1 VKIVFMGSP
10 DFATATLDALVE
22 ARHDIRLVVT
32 QPDRPAG
39 RGRHLVPTPVKVMAE
54 SFGLPVITQDR
65 GAEERD
71 RVTAAVLAEA
81 PEVIVVTA
89 FGHILRRPLLE
100 APPFGCLNLHFS
112 LLPRWRGV
120 SPVQHA
126 VLHGDTWTGVTIMQ
140 MDAGVDTG
148 PILAHEAVPIAP
160 QETAGD
166 LLAQLAGLGA
176 DLLVRTLRRLANGP
190 SLGGSIVVTPQND
203 TGAVYAPKL
212 SKSLS
217 PLRWDRDVVTVH
229 NQVRALDPVPG
240 TTSFLGEKLLKI
252 GAARPYAFHTADAEP
267 GTILGVADAGIL
279 VACGAGVLELTRMQA
294 PGRKMLPVE
303 EFLRGFPVQ
312 PGQVF
317 RS

>member
-1 VKIVFMGSP
+1 MKIVFMGSP

-22 ARHDIRLVVT
+22 ARHDVCLVVT

-39 RGRHLVPTPVKVMAE
+39 RGRHMVPTPVKVMAE
-54 SFGLPVITQDR
+54 SFGLPLLTQDR
-65 GAEERD
+65 GGAERE
-71 RVTAAVLAEA
+71 RVTAAVLAAA
-81 PEVIVVTA
+81 PDAIVVTA
-89 FGHILRRPLLE
+89 FGHILRRTLLE
-100 APPFGCLNLHFS
+100 APPHGCLNLHFS

-126 VLHGDTWTGVTIMQ
+126 VLHGDAWTGVTIMQ
-140 MDAGVDTG
+140 MDAGIDTG
-148 PILAHEAVPIAP
+148 PILAHEAVSIAP

-176 DLLVRTLRRLANGP
+176 DLLVRTLRRLENGP
-190 SLGGSIVVTPQND
+190 LAATAQND

-252 GAARPYAFHTADAEP
+252 GAARPYAFHTAEAEP
-267 GTILGVADAGIL
+267 GTILGVADDGIL
-279 VACGAGVLELTRMQA
+279 VACGTGILELTRMQA
-294 PGRKMLPVE
+294 PGRKMLAVE
-303 EFLRGFPVQ
+303 EFRRGFPVQ
-312 PGQVF
+312 TGQVF

>member
-10 DFATATLDALVE
+10 DFATASLDALVE
-22 ARHDIRLVVT
+22 ARHDLRLVVT

-39 RGRHLVPTPVKVMAE
+39 RGRHVVATPVKVVAE
-54 SFGLPVITQDR
+54 SFGLTVITQDR
-65 GAEERD
+65 GPAEREK
-71 RVTAAVLAEA
+71 VTAAVLAAA
-81 PEVIVVTA
+81 PDVIVVTA
-89 FGHILRRPLLE
+89 FGHILRRTLLE
-100 APPFGCLNLHFS
+100 APPLGCLNLHFS

-176 DLLVRTLRRLANGP
+176 DLLVRTLRRLENGP
-190 SLGGSIVVTPQND
+190 VAATPQND

-252 GAARPYAFHTADAEP
+252 GAARPHAFHTADVEP
-267 GTILGVADAGIL
+267 GTILGVSSTGIL
-279 VACGAGVLELTRMQA
+279 VACGTGVLELTRMQA

-312 PGQVF
+312 PGMVF

>member
-1 VKIVFMGSP
+1 MKIVFMGSP
-10 DFATATLDALVE
+10 DFATASLDALVE
-22 ARHDIRLVVT
+22 ARHDVRLVVT

-39 RGRHLVPTPVKVMAE
+39 RGRHVVATPVKVVAE

-65 GAEERD
+65 GAAEREK
-71 RVTAAVLAEA
+71 VTAAVLAAA
-81 PEVIVVTA
+81 PDAIVVTA

-100 APPFGCLNLHFS
+100 APAHGCLNLHFS

-160 QETAGD
+160 QETAGE

-176 DLLVRTLRRLANGP
+176 DLLVRTLRRLENGP
-190 SLGGSIVVTPQND
+190 LAATPQND

-252 GAARPYAFHTADAEP
+252 GGARPHAFHTADVEP
-267 GTILGVADAGIL
+267 GTVLGVADAGIL

-303 EFLRGFPVQ
+303 EFLRGFPVS

>member
-10 DFATATLDALVE
+10 DFATATLEALVE
-22 ARHDIRLVVT
+22 ARHDLRVVVT

-39 RGRHLVPTPVKVMAE
+39 RGRHVVPTPVKVMAE
-54 SFGLPVITQDR
+54 NYGLPVLTQDR
-65 GAEERD
+65 GAAERE
-71 RVTAAVLAEA
+71 RVTAAVLAAA
-81 PEVIVVTA
+81 PDAIVVTA

-100 APPFGCLNLHFS
+100 APALGCLNLHFS

-126 VLHGDTWTGVTIMQ
+126 ILHGDSWTGVTIMQ
-140 MDAGVDTG
+140 MDAGIDTG
-148 PILAHEAVPIAP
+148 LILAQEAVPIAP
-160 QETAGD
+160 QDTAGD
-166 LLAQLAGLGA
+166 LLAHLAGLGA
-176 DLLVRTLRRLANGP
+176 DLLVRTLRRLENGT
-190 SLGGSIVVTPQND
+190 VAATPQND

-217 PLRWDRDVVTVH
+217 PLRWDRDVVTAH

-240 TTSFLGEKLLKI
+240 TTSFLGEKVLKI
-252 GAARPYAFHTADAEP
+252 GAARPYAFHTAEAEP
-267 GTILGVADAGIL
+267 GTILGVSGAGIL

>member
-1 VKIVFMGSP
+1 MNIVFMGSP
-10 DFATATLDALVE
+10 TFAIPTLEALVE
-22 ARHDIRLVVT
+22 ARHNVRLVVT

-39 RGRHLVPTPVKVMAE
+39 RGRKVVATAIKDAAGAQ
-54 SFGLPVITQDR
+54 GLEVLTQDK
-65 GAEERD
+65 GAAERE
-71 RVTAAVLAEA
+71 RITAAVLAA
-81 PEVIVVTA
+81 QPDAIVVTA

-100 APPFGCLNLHFS
+100 GTRLGCLNVHFS

-126 VLHGDTWTGVTIMQ
+126 LLHGDTWTGVTIMQ

-148 PILAHEAVPIAP
+148 PILGQQSVGIGPDDD
-160 QETAGD
+160 AGELFD
-166 LLAQLAGLGA
+166 RLAGIGA
-176 DLLVRTLRRLANGP
+176 DLVVHTLRRLEAGQISP
-190 SLGGSIVVTPQND
+190 MPQTD
-203 TGAVYAPKL
+203 AGAVYAPKL

-229 NQVRALDPVPG
+229 NQVRALEPYPG

-252 GAARPYAFHTADAEP
+252 GAARPWSFHTPGVEP
-267 GTILGVADAGIL
+267 GTVHAVSPDGILVVCGAGIL
-279 VACGAGVLELTRMQA
+279 EVTRVQA
-294 PGRKMLPVE
+294 PGRKMLDVA

-317 RS
+317 KS